1 MNYQHQE
8 IFVESRDGYG
18 KRPPME
24 FCGSVFR
31 GLFPMLGSSVRMAI
45 EGASSSAGAP
55 PSWLRR
61 ASDVRVVGVSGR
73 DAATIFHV
81 EAPPL
86 GEAAKEV
93 YLQDSLWETKPAE
106 SATAINVVARV
117 IDDVASTDAESNRYD
132 RQLLNRIIRMRRLF
146 DDRVVSIQL
155 PTANIGGGGS
165 TRVTSQVVDSA
176 IRLADRTPQPRQ
188 IRLTGLLD
196 MIRHSTRSFGLKL
209 EDGDEVRG
217 VLETTEQTE
226 ALKQFLG
233 KKLLV
238 LGRAVYRPSG
248 KLLRIDA
255 EGFETGEGQP
265 LLFAKV
271 PPPREVRPTPV
282 RLKPLSHQPQ
292 GVPAFFGT
300 WPGEETDEDFER
312 MLVELRG

>member
-1 MNYQHQE
+1 MNYQRQE

-24 FCGSVFR
+24 FCGTVFR
-31 GLFPMLGSSVRMAI
+31 GLTPMLGNSVRMAI

-55 PSWLRR
+55 PAWLRR
-61 ASDVRVVGVSGR
+61 AADVRVIGVSGR
-73 DAATIFHV
+73 DAATVFHV

-117 IDDVASTDAESNRYD
+117 LDDIASGDTESGRYD

-146 DDRVVSIQL
+146 DDRVVSIRL
-155 PTANIGGGGS
+155 PAQESGKGLS
-165 TRVTSQVVDSA
+165 TLVTPQVVDSA

-188 IRLTGLLD
+188 IRVTGLLD

-209 EDGDEVRG
+209 EDGAEVRG

-248 KLLRIDA
+248 KLLRVDA

-265 LLFAKV
+265 LLFAKI

>member
-1 MNYQHQE
+1 MSYQHQE
-8 IFVESRDGYG
+8 IFVESREGYG
-18 KRPPME
+18 DRPPME
-24 FCGSVFR
+24 FCGTVFR
-31 GLFPMLGSSVRMAI
+31 GLTPMLGNSVRMAI

-61 ASDVRVVGVSGR
+61 ASDVRLIAVSGR
-73 DAATIFHV
+73 DAATVFHV
-81 EAPPL
+81 EAPSL

-117 IDDVASTDAESNRYD
+117 FDDVASADTESSRYD
-132 RQLLNRIIRMRRLF
+132 RQLLNRIIRMHRLF
-146 DDRVVSIQL
+146 DDRVLSIRL
-155 PTANIGGGGS
+155 PARETGEG
-165 TRVTSQVVDSA
+165 TLVTSQVVESA

-196 MIRHSTRSFGLKL
+196 MIRHSTRSFGLKMD
-209 EDGDEVRG
+209 DGDEVRG
-217 VLETTEQTE
+217 VLETNEQTE